1 MHDNST
7 AVFPDNQWTLTFR
20 GVRGTGSFQMQDG
33 VCFTRDTTISY
44 WDVSSASAA
53 HGNTLGQFL
62 LTVLGIIL
70 VIGLA
75 AIILYAAFLAT
86 DR

>member
-1 MHDNST
+1 MRDNAT
-7 AVFPDNQWTLTFR
+7 ATFSENHWSLTSH
-20 GVRGTGSFQMQDG
+20 GIHGTASFQTQDG
-33 VCFTRDTTISY
+33 LQFRRDTTISY
-44 WDVSSASAA
+44 WDVSSLAPAR
-53 HGNTLGQFL
+53 GNTVGQFL
-62 LTVLGIIL
+62 LTVLGIVL